1 MSSLYLRSH
10 SLSKLNS
17 SLFAVNNNQ
26 NVEPRSDIST
36 GLFKL
41 KNSVYPQT
49 FTMGSHLSNNKILP
63 LYCQNHGHDNM
74 QYYNIIIWITTMLKA

>member
-1 MSSLYLRSH
+1 MSPLYLRSH

-26 NVEPRSDIST
+26 NIEPRSDIST

-41 KNSVYPQT
+41 KNSVYLPT
-49 FTMGSHLSNNKILP
+49 FTMGSYLSNNKILP
-63 LYCQNHGHDNM
+63 LYCQNHGHNNM
-74 QYYNIIIWITTMLKA
+74 QYYNYCNM